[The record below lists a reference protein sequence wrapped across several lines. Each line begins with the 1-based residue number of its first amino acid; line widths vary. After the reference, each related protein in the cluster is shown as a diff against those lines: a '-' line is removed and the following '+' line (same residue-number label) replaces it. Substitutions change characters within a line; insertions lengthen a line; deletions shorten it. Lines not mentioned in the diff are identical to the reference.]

1 MSEEKKEQINEIIE
15 GCIKGD
21 RKSQQVLYKMFYGK
35 MLGVCMRYSKD
46 KDDALDIL
54 QEGFLKVFT
63 NLRSYTS
70 SGSFEG
76 WMRKIMINTSLD
88 SIKKNKFLIQ
98 GMDAK
103 YVEASVAETTDEDQ
117 NEEYLNISS
126 SEIMK
131 AIQQLSPAYRAVFG
145 MYVVDGFS
153 HREIAEQLGISEGSS
168 KSNLSKARMHLKK
181 ILEEIEEGL
190 FGVNIILIV
199 FKHGIENQKKI
210 SGLIV
215 IMKIL

>member
-1 MSEEKKEQINEIIE
+1 MSEEKKEQINAIIE

-117 NEEYLNISS
+117 NEEYLNLSS

-131 AIQQLSPAYRAVFG
+131 AIQQLSPAYRTVYS

-168 KSNLSKARMHLKK
+168 KSNLSKAKINLKT
-181 ILEEIEEGL
+181 ILMNSLSI
-190 FGVNIILIV
+190 
-199 FKHGIENQKKI
+199 KK
-210 SGLIV
+210 
-215 IMKIL
+215 

>member
-181 ILEEIEEGL
+181 ILEERL
-190 FGVNIILIV
+190 KLLNYQQT
-199 FKHGIENQKKI
+199 NNN
-210 SGLIV
+210 
-215 IMKIL
+215 